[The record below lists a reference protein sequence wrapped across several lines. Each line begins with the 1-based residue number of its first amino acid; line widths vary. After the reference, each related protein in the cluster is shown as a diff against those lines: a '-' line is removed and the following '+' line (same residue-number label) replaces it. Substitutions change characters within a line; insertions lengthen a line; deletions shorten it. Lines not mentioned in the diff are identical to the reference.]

1 MDFHY
6 DIKDEKLKRMVENK
20 AQELGISVDEL
31 IWGYINRGLM
41 SDNLNE
47 EVFNENHSS
56 DFLNEVDEALGIG

>member
-6 DIKDEKLKRMVENK
+6 DIKDEKLKRMVEIK

-47 EVFNENHSS
+47 DVFNENHSS
-56 DFLNEVDEALGIG
+56 DFLNEVNEALGIG

>member
-47 EVFNENHSS
+47 GVFKENHSS
-56 DFLNEVDEALGIG
+56 DFLNEVNEALGIG